1 MLARRSQQ
9 VTSESWD
16 GHWGADA
23 RYYARRS
30 DGACF
35 AIDAAARVFDLA
47 DTAAAAAHARPVD
60 SLPMIGG
67 YTLSVL
73 ALPPIQG
80 SRVKPSID
88 GPSLGHPRLA
98 APRLLAYGVFRRRR

>member
-1 MLARRSQQ
+1 MLARKSQQ
-9 VTSESWD
+9 VTSESWE
-16 GHWGADA
+16 GHWGTDA

-35 AIDAAARVFDLA
+35 AIDGAARIFDLA
-47 DTAAAAAHARPVD
+47 DTTAAAPHARPVE

-73 ALPPIQG
+73 ALPPRAG
-80 SRVKPSID
+80 RRVMPSID
-88 GPSLGHPRLA
+88 GPNPNHPRFA
-98 APRLLAYGVFRRRR
+98 APRLVAYGVFRRR